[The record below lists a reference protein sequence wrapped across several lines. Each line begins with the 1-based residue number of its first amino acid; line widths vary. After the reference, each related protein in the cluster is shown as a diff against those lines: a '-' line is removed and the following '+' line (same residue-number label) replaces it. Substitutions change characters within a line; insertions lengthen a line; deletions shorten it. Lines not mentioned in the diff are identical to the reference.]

1 MNYLILILL
10 IFISLKI
17 IEKTNCIYLVYAS
30 IKSMRRAMN
39 LIMNKKI
46 SDHWKEKIIPTYS
59 LGTMKSSLSLL
70 LVFLV
75 IILLFYLVGF
85 LNPEFIEFIFSIKAI
100 LISFFSAL
108 TYSCLKKFIK
118 R

>member
-10 IFISLKI
+10 IFVSLKI

-46 SDHWKEKIIPTYS
+46 SDHWKEKIIPT
-59 LGTMKSSLSLL
+59 
-70 LVFLV
+70 
-75 IILLFYLVGF
+75 
-85 LNPEFIEFIFSIKAI
+85 
-100 LISFFSAL
+100 
-108 TYSCLKKFIK
+108 
-118 R
+118 